1 MQRFEAAYSD
11 DDKEQLR
18 KKASNMSVLE
28 EQAKQK
34 KKHEFKVKKAP
45 PSPKVLAMPI
55 AKPTINQGSMHFSSI
70 QKELET
76 VKHQTKKLS
85 KRFDQLQK

>member
-1 MQRFEAAYSD
+1 VRKRASD
-11 DDKEQLR
+11 L
-18 KKASNMSVLE
+18 SVLE
-28 EQAKQK
+28 EQARQK
-34 KKHEFKVKKAP
+34 KRQENRLAKKAP
-45 PSPKVLAMPI
+45 PSPKVLAIPI